1 VIILGEEQWVKT
13 RKVLTNNMAEKKKP
27 TKMKK
32 VKNNVFWQALLLT
45 IVVFIIGLYLGMVME
60 ENRLQKINNYYID
73 SEVSMMDILALNNLI
88 DNSNISCDELKNA
101 NFDLLDR
108 VYEEAILL
116 EDYEASGK
124 ITDNLDNFHKKYD
137 VLRTYLWIDSMK
149 IRNKCNNFNTVAY
162 VYVSETDDLTKKATQ
177 NVWSRVLYDLKQE
190 QGRNVLL
197 VPMAVDQRL
206 ISLESIL
213 KNYNISEYPVVIINE
228 EIVLNE
234 LSSVEEI
241 NQHLN

>member
-1 VIILGEEQWVKT
+1 
-13 RKVLTNNMAEKKKP
+13 MAEKKKETKKKP
-27 TKMKK
+27 TKIKR
-32 VKNNVFWQALLLT
+32 NNKGVFWQALLLT
-45 IVVFIIGLYLGMVME
+45 IVVFIIGLYLGIVLE
-60 ENRLQKINNYYID
+60 ENRLQKINNYYIE

-88 DNSNISCDELKNA
+88 DNENISCQELKDA

-124 ITDNLDNFHKKYD
+124 ITDNLNNFHKKYD

-149 IRNKCNNFNTVAY
+149 IRKKCNNFNTIAY
-162 VYVSETDDLTKKATQ
+162 VYISETEDLTKKATQ
-177 NVWSRVLYDLKQE
+177 NVWSKVLFDLKQE

-197 VPMAVDQRL
+197 VPMAVDQEL
-206 ISLESIL
+206 VSLDAVL
-213 KNYNISEYPVVIINE
+213 KNYDISEYPAVIINE
-228 EIVLNE
+228 EVVLTE

-241 NQHLN
+241 KVHLN